1 MAALCAAVMLGIAA
15 CATTPEPSP
24 PPPSVGPT
32 TDPQDV
38 WRPRFHF
45 APSTGQLADP
55 NGLVWYAGEWHLFH
69 QSEGTWAHAVS
80 TDLVRWRTLPT
91 ALEHDE
97 LGLAMSGSAVVDSTN
112 TSNLLPGGGLAALYT
127 STAGGEAQSL
137 ATSTDRGRT
146 WTRYGNNPVI
156 PNDGRADFRDPKVFW
171 HEPTRRWV
179 MVVSVGGAVEL
190 FASTDLRQWSFLS
203 RFGDEQGLHTA
214 VWECPDLFPLPV
226 DEGEDVAWVL
236 TVSVGDSAVTGGST
250 AQYFVGDFDGTTFT
264 RRGPADLV
272 QVTDVGQD
280 FYAAQ
285 TWENAP
291 DGRRLW
297 LGWAGNWRAPY
308 SAPTVGWQGQMSV
321 PRELSLRTVDGL
333 PRLTQK
339 PAAELESLWGAAT
352 TWRDLQVDGSRVVE
366 WHGTSYELE
375 AEIEVGTAQEV
386 ALHVR
391 TGDGAEGGVRIGVTT
406 GNGPQFF
413 VDRSGSGS
421 PEPRARDGSDSPYV
435 ARRATW
441 YRPVDGMVRLR
452 VLVDASTVEAFVDDG
467 TLVATTLVYP
477 PARADGIAVSAA
489 GGVATVRSLT
499 VRPLR
504 S

>member
-1 MAALCAAVMLGIAA
+1 MCVAVLLGIGA
-15 CATTPEPSP
+15 CTTPPEPSP
-24 PPPSVGPT
+24 TPPSVGPSNE
-32 TDPQDV
+32 PHQA
-38 WRPRFHF
+38 WRPSFHY
-45 APSTGQLADP
+45 APPAGRLADP

-69 QSEGTWAHAVS
+69 QADGTWAHAVS
-80 TDLVRWRTLPT
+80 TDLVHWRTLPT

-97 LGLAMSGSAVVDSTN
+97 LGLAMSGSAVVDGAN
-112 TSNLLPGGGLAALYT
+112 TSGLLPGGGLAALYT
-127 STAGGEAQSL
+127 STTGGEAQSL

-146 WTRYGNNPVI
+146 WTRYAGNPVI
-156 PNDGRADFRDPKVFW
+156 PNDGRTDFRDPKVFW
-171 HEPTRRWV
+171 HEPTHRWV
-179 MVVSVGGAVEL
+179 MVVSVGDAVEL
-190 FASTDLRQWSFLS
+190 FASTDLREWSFLS
-203 RFGDEQGLHTA
+203 RFGDGQGLHTA

-226 DEGEDVAWVL
+226 DGGDDVAWVL

-272 QVTDVGQD
+272 QLTDVGQD

-308 SAPTVGWQGQMSV
+308 AAPTVGWQGQMTV

-333 PRLTQK
+333 PRLTQD
-339 PAAELESLWGAAT
+339 PVTELESLWAAPR
-352 TWRDLQVDGSRVVE
+352 TWRDLHVEGSRGIA

-375 AEIEVGTAQEV
+375 AEIEVGTAREV

-391 TGDGAEGGVRIGVTT
+391 TGEGAESGVRIGVTT
-406 GNGPQFF
+406 GTSSQFF

-421 PEPRARDGSDSPYV
+421 PETRARDGSDSAYV
-435 ARRATW
+435 ARRTAA
-441 YRPVDGMVRLR
+441 YRPVDGVVRLR

-467 TLVATTLVYP
+467 ALVATTLVYP
-477 PARADGIAVSAA
+477 PAGADGIALSAG

-499 VRPLR
+499 VRPQR